1 MLHAY
6 NKLPTLSFSNNY
18 NPDWIYNG
26 EKTARINLSCV
37 LEACF
42 VSHRFNDPLSSIP
55 ESGKG
60 RGESAFGGSLERGD
74 TPPVGVR
81 FFGWVGLYIIGC

>member
-6 NKLPTLSFSNNY
+6 NKLLTLSFSNNY

-60 RGESAFGGSLERGD
+60 RGESASSAGTMGAAASTIKLALCNCA
-74 TPPVGVR
+74 PR
-81 FFGWVGLYIIGC
+81 FRN

>member
-60 RGESAFGGSLERGD
+60 RGESPSMDPFNGD
-74 TPPVGVR
+74 LKRPTQKANS
-81 FFGWVGLYIIGC
+81 